1 MVMLRFL
8 TVASLTLC
16 SGAVFAQT
24 PATPHPQF
32 EVASIKPAAPDA
44 RGMFIRMAPGGRL
57 NVTNMPL
64 KEMIV
69 IAWRIQPY
77 QVSGGPGWINSA
89 RYDINAKPET
99 NPAPDQIA
107 LMLRSLLEDR
117 FQLKFHRDTKE
128 ESVYA
133 LVLANEEGK
142 LGPKLTP
149 AKEGGCTP
157 RDPSKPPALPEP
169 GQPPTLPCG
178 GMMMSPSSMMAS
190 DMPISNMIPMLSR
203 TLGRTVIDKTGLTGK
218 YDISLQWTP
227 DEAQAAQFPG
237 GGAPPGGPPG
247 FPPPDP
253 NGPSLFT
260 ALEEQLGLKLESQKG
275 PVEMFVID
283 SVQRPSEN

>member
-1 MVMLRFL
+1 MLRFL
-8 TVASLTLC
+8 TVASLTFLGC
-16 SGAVFAQT
+16 AVFAQR

-44 RGMFIRMAPGGRL
+44 RGMFVRTAPGGRL
-57 NVTNMPL
+57 NITNLPL

-69 IAWRIQPY
+69 MAWRIQPY
-77 QVSGGPGWINSA
+77 QISGGPGWINSA

-99 NPAPDQIA
+99 NPSPEQ
-107 LMLRSLLEDR
+107 LGMMLRSLLEDR
-117 FQLKFHRDTKE
+117 FQLKFHRETKE

-133 LVLANEEGK
+133 LVLANKEGQ
-142 LGPKLTP
+142 LGPKLTQ

-157 RDPSKPPALPEP
+157 PDPSKRPAPPEP
-169 GQPPTLPCG
+169 GKPPTLPCG
-178 GMMMSPSSMMAS
+178 GLMMSPRSLMGSSM
-190 DMPISNMIPMLSR
+190 PIANIIPLLSR

-227 DEAQAAQFPG
+227 DESQGLQFPG

-247 FPPPDP
+247 LPPPDP
-253 NGPSLFT
+253 NGPSLYT

-275 PVEMFVID
+275 PVEMFIID
-283 SVQRPSEN
+283 SVERPSEN